1 MSKSSYTPE
10 FRAKIAQEYL
20 NGNCS
25 RKDLSK
31 KYNIPESTIRD
42 WINVYKTHGINA
54 FINTNGNKQYTKD
67 FKIQCV
73 EAVLKGESS
82 VLDVVSQYQ
91 ISSSHMLRE
100 WISLYNANR
109 ELKDYIPKREV
120 YMADARRKTTIE
132 ERKEIVDYCINHNR
146 DYKGTASIYNVSYS
160 QVYSWVKKYDVQG
173 DDGLTDRRGRHKT
186 DEEVNELERLR
197 RENIRL
203 KRQLQEK
210 DMLNELLKKSTRTRK
225 DVRLGKLRYDSKF
238 IAIKF
243 FYETKNWSINWMC
256 KQLEISRAAYY
267 KWLHREIPKKEAE
280 NMKLAE
286 FIKEYDERFNHI
298 LGYRRMTSWINHFNH
313 TDYKPKRVHRIMKKL
328 GIHSVIRK
336 KKKKYTSSAPESIAE
351 NKLGRDFYACAP
363 NEKWATDVTE
373 FKVPDES
380 KKLYLSV
387 ILDLYDR
394 YPVAYVISPRNDNKL
409 VFKTFDKALATN
421 PEAKPLFHSDR
432 GFQYTSKVFQRKLK
446 EHEMEQSM
454 SRVGRCI
461 DNGPTEGFWGIIK
474 TEMYQMYEIT
484 NEESLRFA
492 ITDYIRFYSEER
504 PQDRYHCKT
513 PLEVRME
520 ALSSEHPAE
529 YLIPRNKRIEKYK
542 KRWCA

>member
-54 FINTNGNKQYTKD
+54 FINTNENKQYTKD

-109 ELKDYIPKREV
+109 ELK
-120 YMADARRKTTIE
+120 
-132 ERKEIVDYCINHNR
+132 EIVDYCINHNR

-160 QVYSWVKKYDVQG
+160 QVCSWVKKYDVQG

-210 DMLNELLKKSTRTRK
+210 DMLNELLKK
-225 DVRLGKLRYDSKF
+225 VQ
-238 IAIKF
+238 
-243 FYETKNWSINWMC
+243 E
-256 KQLEISRAAYY
+256 LE
-267 KWLHREIPKKEAE
+267 
-280 NMKLAE
+280 
-286 FIKEYDERFNHI
+286 
-298 LGYRRMTSWINHFNH
+298 RM
-313 TDYKPKRVHRIMKKL
+313 
-328 GIHSVIRK
+328 
-336 KKKKYTSSAPESIAE
+336 
-351 NKLGRDFYACAP
+351 
-363 NEKWATDVTE
+363 
-373 FKVPDES
+373 
-380 KKLYLSV
+380 
-387 ILDLYDR
+387 
-394 YPVAYVISPRNDNKL
+394 
-409 VFKTFDKALATN
+409 
-421 PEAKPLFHSDR
+421 
-432 GFQYTSKVFQRKLK
+432 
-446 EHEMEQSM
+446 
-454 SRVGRCI
+454 
-461 DNGPTEGFWGIIK
+461 
-474 TEMYQMYEIT
+474 
-484 NEESLRFA
+484 
-492 ITDYIRFYSEER
+492 
-504 PQDRYHCKT
+504 
-513 PLEVRME
+513 
-520 ALSSEHPAE
+520 
-529 YLIPRNKRIEKYK
+529 
-542 KRWCA
+542 